1 MNLLREGTC
10 VLEAWIP
17 YEKLSV
23 LISGNGRGEFATFP
37 VVETIKK
44 SVSYM
49 KRLRQPELM
58 KKLVASCNELLR

>member
-17 YEKLSV
+17 YEKELSV

-37 VVETIKK
+37 VVKQL
-44 SVSYM
+44 
-49 KRLRQPELM
+49 KR
-58 KKLVASCNELLR
+58 A